1 MAIPTYIGSVSATL
15 IEEIPTV
22 DFEGFDSL
30 VQVWEMKQSDV
41 PAFVTARQMNQT
53 PTESF
58 SIASVGGMYLKQ
70 VSPRG
75 GGSPFSQVTLTYKGF
90 INIRTTSGGNY
101 VDRAD
106 SISQMASTVSTTT
119 DESVSVTYFGQ
130 RTTYRW
136 FSSSR
141 PNQPRF
147 PLAVPSEVPTQI
159 IFDASPANYTG
170 TLQIKYVSR
179 LESFDRLELAPNKW
193 AVVESW
199 MRRIEDAS

>member
-1 MAIPTYIGSVSATL
+1 MAIPTYIGDVSAEL
-15 IEEIPTV
+15 IEEIPQL

-41 PAFVTARQMNQT
+41 PAFVAAKQLNQT

-58 SIASVGGMYLKQ
+58 SISPTSGMYLKQ
-70 VSPRG
+70 VSPRS
-75 GGSPFSQVTLTYKGF
+75 GGSPFSQVSLTYKGF
-90 INIRTTSGGNY
+90 INTRFSSGNNY
-101 VDRAD
+101 VDLAD
-106 SISQMASTVSTTT
+106 SISQMASTVSTNA
-119 DESVSVTYFGQ
+119 DESVTVTYFGQ

-141 PNQPRF
+141 PNQPKF
-147 PLAVPSEVPTQI
+147 PLNVPSKVPTQI

-170 TLQIKYVSR
+170 TLQMKYVSR